1 MLVMIH
7 VRQHEMGWKKIWIG
21 VNQRELVIR
30 CFLRVFENC
39 RFVKCLIK
47 VMVATTMLI
56 YSRWELPI
64 AIMKT
69 AFVVFFWARKP
80 HGYAHG

>member
-1 MLVMIH
+1 MIH

-21 VNQRELVIR
+21 VNQKELVIR
-30 CFLRVFENC
+30 CFLRGFENC

-56 YSRWELPI
+56 YSRCVTVRRGHEDGFRSILEGSEI
-64 AIMKT
+64 T
-69 AFVVFFWARKP
+69 
-80 HGYAHG
+80 